1 MKESCWKR
9 QYKRE
14 LNTYDKNGNNLTAEH
29 LDYIKKEFPICK
41 DDLGIADAFYY
52 LAVDFC
58 VPIVVI
64 RKIVGE

>member
-1 MKESCWKR
+1 MKESYWAK

-14 LNTYDKNGNNLTAEH
+14 LNTYFKNADHITAEH

-41 DDLGIADAFYY
+41 DDLGIADALYY